1 MTTYTPTPEAVEA
14 AARAAGMYGRVAQDG
29 LTPEQRFE
37 RDWQDEEYR
46 DRALGR
52 ARAALAA
59 AGPLIAAEALREAAE
74 TLRAED
80 MGHDRWYA
88 DGLEHRADRI
98 VRLAR
103 GEGS

>member
-1 MTTYTPTPEAVEA
+1 MTDYTPPAEAVEA
-14 AARAAGMYGRVAQDG
+14 FKAAWHEADAEGDAGNRVLRG
-29 LTPEQRFE
+29 LT
-37 RDWQDEEYR
+37 
-46 DRALGR
+46 
-52 ARAALAA
+52 A
-59 AGPLIAAEALREAAE
+59 AGPLIAAQALREAAE

-103 GEGS
+103 GEGA